1 MKKKMH
7 VISNTHW
14 DREHRHSFQYTRLM
28 LVKLLDDLIDI
39 MEKDPEYKYFT
50 LDGQSVMIHDYLEV
64 KPHMRAR
71 LEKLIKDGRILI
83 GPWYSLV
90 DCYSVNPESII
101 RNLLYGDKVCR
112 EFGEPMKVGYSI
124 FSFGQ
129 IAQLPQI
136 YNGFGINDI
145 MFYKGANEK
154 AFPKSEFLWIAPDG
168 SKAIASRLGKE
179 KRWNFYFAFAIPV
192 ILGGNAFKPGWTS
205 SFLNDNRLVHMIDNE
220 YKNLYAD
227 EMQTKR
233 GINTDKIDSAVTELI
248 DDTKDSISENV
259 KVGFDGTDFIAPVKE
274 IPQALKKANEIQD
287 RMEFIHSNPVEYFK
301 EFRESIANKE
311 MQEYTGE
318 MRFGPV
324 DVLHSETM
332 GNNIEIKISDA
343 RIENQLIAYAE
354 AMSSIAF
361 MLNGKYPKDE
371 LDTAWRYLFQAHAHD
386 SIHGSGDPQIKL
398 DNINRFQQI
407 NEMSKYLIK
416 NAVQT
421 IATHIDLSKYENDD
435 ILIMV
440 LNPTIYRRSEVIN
453 LHLDIPREELIKDLW
468 LEEMDGSRVEMYSYG
483 KKDVNMAMMN
493 EAMRPKTVMCE
504 RADVD
509 VFVKDIPAYGYKLLK
524 LKRQKGSVNDYPA
537 PFPPG
542 VFPYNP
548 IGKSGNVLDNGL
560 IRAEIKSDGTIDVF
574 DYETEKKYTK
584 LHYFE
589 DTGCNGDFWVHREPV
604 SNQVVSSIGMNTNIS
619 LVRNSALCA
628 TYRVKIDMVVP
639 KSLSQDKKSRSNETV
654 INTIEYEVSL
664 SKNDKK
670 LTFKTKLINN
680 AIGHMLTLNIPTSIH
695 CEDVL
700 SDGSFETRKRPI
712 NAFTNNNGKM
722 GPELSRFA
730 IQNFVDASDN
740 KCGLT
745 LMTKGLKEIGAYK
758 EFDGALYKLTLLRS
772 VSGTFP
778 VHNDCF
784 VSFDNENSDSIGEI
798 NYEYALYFHNE
809 NANLLEETKKYVTS
823 MLSAEIGN
831 GNGGTLPEVH
841 SFIES
846 NTTIAAIKLA
856 ENKNGLIVRLNNP
869 TEKAEIA
876 KIKLFKSIKTA
887 YLCNMLEEKEADVQI
902 DSNEISFDIGA
913 YKIATLY
920 VEFN

>member
-1 MKKKMH
+1 MKMH

-28 LVKLLDDLIDI
+28 LVKLMDDLIEI
-39 MEKDPEYKYFT
+39 MEKDSEYKFFT
-50 LDGQSVMIHDYLEV
+50 LDGQSIMLHDYLEV
-64 KPHMRAR
+64 RPHMRLR

-101 RNLLYGDKVCR
+101 RNLLYGDKICH
-112 EFGEPMKVGYSI
+112 EFGKPMKVGYSI

-136 YNGFGINDI
+136 YNGFGIKDI
-145 MFYKGANEK
+145 MFYKGANDK
-154 AFPKSEFLWIAPDG
+154 AFPKSEFIWTAPDG
-168 SKAIASRLGKE
+168 SKAIATRLGKE
-179 KRWNFYFAFAIPV
+179 KRWNFYFAFTIPV
-192 ILGGNAFKPGWTS
+192 VLGGNAFKPGWAS
-205 SFLNDNRLVHMIDNE
+205 SFLNENRLVHMIDNT

-233 GINTDKIDSAVTELI
+233 SINIDKIEAAVSELI
-248 DDTKDSISENV
+248 DDTKSSVSDDV
-259 KVGFDGTDFIAPVKE
+259 KVGFDGTDFIAPIKE
-274 IPQALKKANEIQD
+274 IPAALKSANETQE

-301 EFRESIANKE
+301 EFRENVMGKE

-324 DVLHSETM
+324 DSLHSETM
-332 GNNIEIKISDA
+332 GNNIEIKILDA
-343 RIENQLIAYAE
+343 NVENQLIAYAE
-354 AMSSIAF
+354 TLSSLSF

-398 DNINRFQQI
+398 DNINRLQQI
-407 NEMSKYLIK
+407 DEMSKYIIK
-416 NAVQT
+416 NSVQT
-421 IATHIDLSKYENDD
+421 IAAHIDLSEYENDD

-440 LNPTIYRRSEVIN
+440 FNPTIYSRNEVIN
-453 LHLDIPREELIKDLW
+453 LHLDIPREERVKDFW
-468 LEEMDGSRVEMYSYG
+468 IEESDGSRVEMYSIE

-509 VFVKDIPAYGYKLLK
+509 IFVKDIPAYGYKLLK
-524 LKRQKGSVNDYPA
+524 LKRQKGSADDYPA

-548 IGKSGNVLDNGL
+548 IGKSGNVLDNGF
-560 IRAEIKSDGTIDVF
+560 IRAEIKSDGTIDVY
-574 DYETEKKYTK
+574 DYETNKRYTK

-589 DTGCNGDFWVHREPV
+589 DTGCSGDFWVHREPE
-604 SNQVVSSIGMNTNIS
+604 SNRVISSIGMNTTIS
-619 LVRNSALCA
+619 LVRNSSLCA
-628 TYRVKIDMVVP
+628 TYRVKIDMSIP
-639 KSLSQDKKSRSNETV
+639 KSLSQDKKSRSDE
-654 INTIEYEVSL
+654 NTINQIVYEVTL
-664 SKNDKK
+664 AKNDKK
-670 LTFKTKLINN
+670 LTFKTMVINN
-680 AIGHMLTLNIPTSIH
+680 ASGHMLTLNIPTSIQFD
-695 CEDVL
+695 EVLTDVA
-700 SDGSFETRKRPI
+700 FETRKRKI
-712 NAFTNNNGKM
+712 NDFTNNNGKM

-730 IQNFVDASDN
+730 VQNFVDAFDGNS
-740 KCGLT
+740 GLT

-758 EFDGALYKLTLLRS
+758 EFDGILYKLTLLRS

-784 VSFDNENSDSIGEI
+784 VSFDNENSDSIGKI
-798 NYEYALYFHNE
+798 NYEYALYFHSE
-809 NANLLEETKKYVTS
+809 KANIIEETKKYITP
-823 MLSAEIGN
+823 MISAEIGN
-831 GNGGTLPEVH
+831 GSGGILPEVH
-841 SFIES
+841 SFINS
-846 NTTIAAIKLA
+846 NVTVAAIKLA
-856 ENKNGLIVRLNNP
+856 ENKKGLIIRLSNP
-869 TEKAEIA
+869 TDISEFANVEF
-876 KIKLFKSIKTA
+876 FKSIKTA
-887 YLCNMLEEKEADVQI
+887 FLCNMLEEKETDVSI
-902 DSNEISFDIGA
+902 DNNKISFELSA